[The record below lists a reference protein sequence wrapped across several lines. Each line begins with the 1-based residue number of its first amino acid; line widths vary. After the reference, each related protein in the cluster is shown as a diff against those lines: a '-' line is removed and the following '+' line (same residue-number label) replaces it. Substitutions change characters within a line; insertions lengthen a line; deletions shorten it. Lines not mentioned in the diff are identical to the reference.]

1 MPGFDIVDEAPG
13 FLPSAGLAQFSRED
27 GHGTPAFPIGIV
39 CALAARD
46 GSPFFSSDA
55 DDSFAVW
62 WIRKRPQEA
71 PEAASLRAVTLCG
84 VLFCTLGTRGL
95 GVADGGVGGTAPMPL
110 TGQLGHCGLSSGCR

>member
-62 WIRKRPQEA
+62 WIRKRPQET
-71 PEAASLRAVTLCG
+71 PEAASLRAVTLRG
-84 VLFCTLGTRGL
+84 VFLRLEFGGQHHAVRFGRTR
-95 GVADGGVGGTAPMPL
+95 VDT
-110 TGQLGHCGLSSGCR
+110 